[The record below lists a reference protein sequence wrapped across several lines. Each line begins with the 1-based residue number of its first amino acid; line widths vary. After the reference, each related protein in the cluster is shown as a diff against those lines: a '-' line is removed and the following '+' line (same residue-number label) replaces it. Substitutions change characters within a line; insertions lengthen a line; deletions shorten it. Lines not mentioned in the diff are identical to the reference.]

1 MILFPTSIPV
11 TSIGKTR
18 KSKKSLSNNYPH
30 KKKIKHVDKHTYTCG
45 IVDRK
50 DIKRAV
56 IDSVKESNA
65 TPQQQ
70 REAGMRQSLGKKSG
84 KYM

>member
-1 MILFPTSIPV
+1 MAKLEK
-11 TSIGKTR
+11 G
-18 KSKKSLSNNYPH
+18 KKSLSNNFPH
-30 KKKIKHVDKHTYTCG
+30 KKKIKQTNKPTCG
-45 IVDRK
+45 IVDRN

-56 IDSVKESNA
+56 MDSVKESNA

-70 REAGMRQSLGKKSG
+70 QEAGMRQSLGKKSG

>member
-1 MILFPTSIPV
+1 M
-11 TSIGKTR
+11 
-18 KSKKSLSNNYPH
+18 
-30 KKKIKHVDKHTYTCG
+30 DKHTYTSTCG

-70 REAGMRQSLGKKSG
+70 QEAGMRQSLGKKSG

>member
-18 KSKKSLSNNYPH
+18 KRQEITIKQLSTQEE
-30 KKKIKHVDKHTYTCG
+30 KIKHVDKHTYTCG

-50 DIKRAV
+50 DVKRAV

-70 REAGMRQSLGKKSG
+70 PE
-84 KYM
+84 

>member
-1 MILFPTSIPV
+1 M
-11 TSIGKTR
+11 
-18 KSKKSLSNNYPH
+18 
-30 KKKIKHVDKHTYTCG
+30 DKHTYTCG

-70 REAGMRQSLGKKSG
+70 QEAGMRQSLGKKSG
-84 KYM
+84 KYMWYVGIWYISKHTIN

>member
-1 MILFPTSIPV
+1 M
-11 TSIGKTR
+11 
-18 KSKKSLSNNYPH
+18 
-30 KKKIKHVDKHTYTCG
+30 DKH
-45 IVDRK
+45 VDRK

-70 REAGMRQSLGKKSG
+70 QEARMRQSLGKKSG